1 MDTSAPALLFVAGN
15 ACVLPFWG
23 AMLVAPGS
31 RITERWL
38 RSPWICAPF
47 AIAYVLVFIASFGS
61 LLEAARAPSFQSLV
75 TLIGT
80 PLGTNLAWLHYLT
93 GDLFVGR
100 WIYWDSRPRS
110 IGRPWLTLVF
120 LLGLTF
126 CPIALLV
133 YLVLRSRHPRSDQL
147 VDPNAD
153 REG

>member
-1 MDTSAPALLFVAGN
+1 MAVLFFAGN

-31 RITERWL
+31 SVTERWL

-47 AIAYVLVFIASFGS
+47 AAVYVLVFGASLGD
-61 LLEAARAPSFQSLV
+61 LAKVARAPSFAAIAAM
-75 TLIGT
+75 IGT

-100 WIYWDSRPRS
+100 WIYWDSRPRA
-110 IGRPWLTLVF
+110 IGRGWLALVF

-126 CPIALLV
+126 CPIALLS
-133 YLVLRSRHPRSDQL
+133 YLVLRARHPLPGDAPAAN
-147 VDPNAD
+147 DP
-153 REG
+153 GGTP